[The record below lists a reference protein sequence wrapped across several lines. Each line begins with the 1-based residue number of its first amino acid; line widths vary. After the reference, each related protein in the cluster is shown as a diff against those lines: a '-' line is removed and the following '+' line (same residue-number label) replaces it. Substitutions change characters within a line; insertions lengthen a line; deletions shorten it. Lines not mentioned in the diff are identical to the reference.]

1 MVCWASSPRASRLP
15 YWTDQFGPS
24 LMGLWKAQTKAHPP
38 IWRESSRCHP
48 YHPAE
53 MEIRAACSFAAA
65 RSLLLPSSSHLGSL
79 YLSVWV
85 PSCERRRAADGAVFR
100 RPEGRPGRECLP
112 RVPQE
117 VVKHSIVPSVSSRLI
132 DAMKTL
138 LILLTRLFAIKQLQG
153 GSEFY
158 GASVL
163 RVGDRSNESQRIQH
177 HFHRLLSRHAL
188 QWSPT
193 VRDFWRVPQVPEIPL
208 VFLLLHEG
216 GKKWRRRLNPTDYLF
231 LTIYEWK
238 CLDLRVTWGM
248 LARGLWWSRDLP
260 LLQTTVQ
267 TRTST
272 SPSSISLPP
281 RGSFFPLVIC
291 LLLATTCL
299 PVIFINRS
307 PVPVKLN
314 CSLHI
319 ITDWGNYPLRRLENL
334 SQ

>member
-1 MVCWASSPRASRLP
+1 
-15 YWTDQFGPS
+15 
-24 LMGLWKAQTKAHPP
+24 
-38 IWRESSRCHP
+38 
-48 YHPAE
+48 

-188 QWSPT
+188 QRSPT
-193 VRDFWRVPQVPEIPL
+193 VRDF
-208 VFLLLHEG
+208 
-216 GKKWRRRLNPTDYLF
+216 
-231 LTIYEWK
+231 
-238 CLDLRVTWGM
+238 
-248 LARGLWWSRDLP
+248 
-260 LLQTTVQ
+260 
-267 TRTST
+267 
-272 SPSSISLPP
+272 
-281 RGSFFPLVIC
+281 
-291 LLLATTCL
+291 
-299 PVIFINRS
+299 
-307 PVPVKLN
+307 
-314 CSLHI
+314 
-319 ITDWGNYPLRRLENL
+319 
-334 SQ
+334 